1 MSTYD
6 IDFRAHPEAYRI
18 QPNEK
23 DVFKVEPYKSA
34 LLGHWRLSCKL
45 RKLYGAIKVD

>member
-6 IDFRAHPEAYRI
+6 IDFSAHPEAYRI

-23 DVFKVEPYKSA
+23 GVFKVEPYKSA
-34 LLGHWRLSCKL
+34 LLDH
-45 RKLYGAIKVD
+45 